1 MIINSIKYLEIHRA
15 AEGKAQISN
24 YRIEPLNVVG
34 SKKDINASINDP
46 ENGDTTSIRG
56 I

>member
-1 MIINSIKYLEIHRA
+1 MIINLIKYLEIQRA
-15 AEGKAQISN
+15 AEGKALILN
-24 YRIEPLNVVG
+24 YRAEPLNNVG
-34 SKKDINASINDP
+34 SQKDINGSINAS

>member
-1 MIINSIKYLEIHRA
+1 MIINLIKYLEIHRA
-15 AEGKAQISN
+15 AEGRAQISN
-24 YRIEPLNVVG
+24 YRVEPLNIVG
-34 SKKDINASINDP
+34 SQKDINGSINDP